1 VAIFSISSAS
11 SNLFRV
17 VAKTVRCADRKL
29 PIQTTLTDSKTI
41 DRVIR
46 NETEEL
52 RKLGESYLVY
62 LSANQIKINPREPI
76 DGETTISKTEEIGET
91 ITKTGSSVKYTA

>member
-1 VAIFSISSAS
+1 MAIFSISSAS
-11 SNLFRV
+11 SSLFRV

-62 LSANQIKINPREPI
+62 LSVANKSKTNQVEPI
-76 DGETTISKTEEIGET
+76 DVETTISKTEETGET
-91 ITKTGSSVKYTA
+91 ITKIGSWLT